1 MLRGA
6 GTHLWNR
13 GEADAA
19 FHRLVI
25 WLAAAIVSVGCA
37 APRDGASPGLSPTR
51 RLTAP
56 FRGWR
61 KYRDARRAS
70 LRCDQVA
77 SPEIRHQ
84 GPCFR
89 SRPDEITGG
98 ASHRTGRELAPRVP
112 KPTVFGR
119 GPRPL
124 HRATCDRPHE
134 SHAHDR
140 FRGGG
145 RSEPAIAHRPRA
157 ASTSTGGRSLG
168 ERLSEKEFGL

>member
-56 FRGWR
+56 
-61 KYRDARRAS
+61 S
-70 LRCDQVA
+70 
-77 SPEIRHQ
+77 
-84 GPCFR
+84 
-89 SRPDEITGG
+89 
-98 ASHRTGRELAPRVP
+98 
-112 KPTVFGR
+112 
-119 GPRPL
+119 
-124 HRATCDRPHE
+124 
-134 SHAHDR
+134 
-140 FRGGG
+140 RGGG
-145 RSEPAIAHRPRA
+145 
-157 ASTSTGGRSLG
+157 STATLG
-168 ERLSEKEFGL
+168 EQVLDATRSRALRFATSRARASAPDPTKSPAVLAIGPAGS